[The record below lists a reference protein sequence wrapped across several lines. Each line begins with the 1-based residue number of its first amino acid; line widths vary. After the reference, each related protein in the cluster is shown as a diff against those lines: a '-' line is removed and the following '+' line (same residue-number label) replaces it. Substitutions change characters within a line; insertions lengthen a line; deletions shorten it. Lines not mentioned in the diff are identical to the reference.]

1 MTHEE
6 AMDRVIKLLKLAK
19 SDNPHE
25 AALAAAKA
33 QDIIDRYKLDVS
45 SASAESSEADRPKE
59 AIQKFADPLYVGSK
73 ASTWRIRLASAL
85 ADANACRIYLQG
97 GDIRLIGRPSDASA
111 LRYLFAYLCRET
123 DKLTDRDA
131 KGNGKTWV
139 NNFRLGVI
147 DTISRKLRE
156 SQRATREA
164 VKREVEEKQAKL
176 FAAVGEAAF
185 SAGPSAI
192 VRVNAAIARM
202 EEDRKEVIDWEK
214 ANMSYGRARSSNAR
228 HDYGAREM
236 GRRSGESIRIG
247 GAKAALK

>member
-33 QDIIDRYKLDVS
+33 QDLIDRHKLDVS
-45 SASAESSEADRPKE
+45 SASADGTEADRPKE

-97 GDIRLIGRPSDASA
+97 GDIRLIGRASDASA

-123 DKLTDRDA
+123 DRLTDRDA

-139 NNFRLGVI
+139 NNFRLGVV

-156 SQRATREA
+156 QQRETVAA
-164 VKREVEEKQAKL
+164 VKREAEEQQAKL
-176 FAAVGEAAF
+176 FAQVGEAAF
-185 SAGPSAI
+185 AGPSAL
-192 VRVNAAIARM
+192 VRVNAALVRV
-202 EEDRKEVIDWEK
+202 EQDRKEVLDWEK
-214 ANMSYGRARSSNAR
+214 ENMSYGRARVSNAR
-228 HDYGAREM
+228 HDYGARAM
-236 GRRSGESIRIG
+236 GRQAGESIRIG
-247 GAKAALK
+247 GARGALK